1 MDEFHEADI
10 LWPNTAPSSSS
21 QTGEALLAPSET
33 STSGGGTSS
42 LCSSGQGFL
51 SGGAPS
57 TCTVAGASSAV
68 DEEEWLEA
76 DVLWPDTVQTSDE
89 PRVGGWFPRAGRR
102 GRHGPAARLE
112 GWRPAASSPVDIPA
126 KVAGCCR

>member
-10 LWPNTAPSSSS
+10 LWPDTAPSSLS
-21 QTGEALLAPSET
+21 QPGEALLVPSGT
-33 STSGGGTSS
+33 SSSGGGTSS
-42 LCSSGQGFL
+42 LCSSDQGFL

-57 TCTVAGASSAV
+57 TCTAGAS

-76 DVLWPDTVQTSDE
+76 DVLWPEPVRTAADE

-102 GRHGPAARLE
+102 TRPGHAARLE
-112 GWRPAASSPVDIPA
+112 GWMPAASSPIDIPA